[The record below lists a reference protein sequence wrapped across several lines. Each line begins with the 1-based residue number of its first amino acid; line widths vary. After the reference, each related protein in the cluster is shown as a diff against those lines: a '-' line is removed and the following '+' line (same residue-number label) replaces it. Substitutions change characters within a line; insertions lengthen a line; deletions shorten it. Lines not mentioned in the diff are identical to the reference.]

1 MKTELKGWLADNT
14 VTTDNK
20 EDKILVLESAGNL
33 TLTDVLDEMEKEDTG
48 LRAETLKH
56 AVDLFQRTVSELVLN
71 GYSVNTGLFRAV
83 PQFRGVIDGG
93 IWNPEKNSIYVSF
106 NQDKDL
112 REAIARTGVKILGAK
127 GDSAYFIGG
136 EDAATRATD
145 GSATAGRNYRL
156 QGKNIKVAGTDPAI
170 GIILIDEKG
179 TKTKLPMDM
188 IAVNNPSEVLILL
201 PADLTDGIYEA
212 IYQWQ
217 PATEDTTCHQPNH
230 RNRQYNRG
238 RRRYCGRSDSIN
250 HTASLPLCRTALI
263 SCAALHKVSV
273 HPCTMRQCNQAL
285 KSLINLYRKFSP

>member
-33 TLTDVLDEMEKEDTG
+33 TLSDVLDEMKKEDTG

-93 IWNPEKNSIYVSF
+93 VWNPERNSIYVSF

-127 GDSAYFIGG
+127 GDSAYFIGVFSCRLPLVYCVVSRSLYIPSVRSAG
-136 EDAATRATD
+136 KSTSTSEGLFTAIISI
-145 GSATAGRNYRL
+145 GSFVSVPFSSIKTIPTAGS
-156 QGKNIKVAGTDPAI
+156 V
-170 GIILIDEKG
+170 
-179 TKTKLPMDM
+179 
-188 IAVNNPSEVLILL
+188 
-201 PADLTDGIYEA
+201 
-212 IYQWQ
+212 
-217 PATEDTTCHQPNH
+217 PATLMF
-230 RNRQYNRG
+230 
-238 RRRYCGRSDSIN
+238 
-250 HTASLPLCRTALI
+250 LPCKR
-263 SCAALHKVSV
+263 
-273 HPCTMRQCNQAL
+273 
-285 KSLINLYRKFSP
+285 